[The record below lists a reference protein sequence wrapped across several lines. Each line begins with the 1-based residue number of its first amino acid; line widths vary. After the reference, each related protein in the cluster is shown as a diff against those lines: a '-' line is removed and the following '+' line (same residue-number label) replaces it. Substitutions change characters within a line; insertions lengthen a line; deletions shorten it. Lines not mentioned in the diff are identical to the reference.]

1 MGWVT
6 IPSFFGAV
14 NLVPS
19 YLWHTRPSFTACV
32 TPYMSSP
39 LHFVAPFPSG
49 ALANCCQFSSP
60 PSSMKRSTF
69 FLCPILWVFWVLCFL
84 VYNWQFDKLI
94 LDDVMRCL
102 TLENTPLGDR
112 SSILSILHP
121 LIWCHS
127 LPEPDLSDKTRN
139 TWLTYRTMLY
149 SVNLILDKDK
159 GEPACFHFSYS
170 KIYAIF

>member
-1 MGWVT
+1 MSPPGQVWGRLHGNLCRIFQIYNHFKIQSLKYGVRNN
-6 IPSFFGAV
+6 PPFFGAV

-60 PSSMKRSTF
+60 PSSMKWSTF
-69 FLCPILWVFWVLCFL
+69 FLYPVLWVFWFLCFL

-121 LIWCHS
+121 LIWC
-127 LPEPDLSDKTRN
+127 LIWCPAWAR
-139 TWLTYRTMLY
+139 
-149 SVNLILDKDK
+149 SVI
-159 GEPACFHFSYS
+159 
-170 KIYAIF
+170 